1 MAENTQKTIEM
12 APTCM
17 TSVNRVVK
25 LPVVET
31 TLQTASNVYEKVK
44 DFNGYAKW
52 GFETVENTLYSVVE
66 AGKPYAID
74 AAVKLDGP
82 IKKVDGVLC
91 SGLDFV
97 EAKVPAVKLPPC
109 EIISQLYNSTKGYVS
124 DTVTPRVDAAYK
136 TVHAVVEPAVNAAM
150 TVVDPAVQVAR
161 PTVEAAYKMVEPV
174 VQPAVDRATALRDR
188 LFNGEV
194 QEQAEDQE
202 EGRIPLILI
211 SWKLHIYTEFY
222 ELIVHIY
229 YSLSLLSP
237 SILDNLEQSHE
248 DENENH

>member
-1 MAENTQKTIEM
+1 MVEIMAENTQKTIEM

-109 EIISQLYNSTKGYVS
+109 ELYNSTKGYVS

-202 EGRIPLILI
+202 E
-211 SWKLHIYTEFY
+211 
-222 ELIVHIY
+222 
-229 YSLSLLSP
+229 
-237 SILDNLEQSHE
+237 DNLEQSHE